1 MKLQKM
7 LEDPKAAFP
16 KALLLELQKA
26 RDGEL
31 TIGGRPP
38 KRRKMLQNTEVDSD
52 AELAMQI
59 EDILA
64 DPAGTENRGCSS

>member
-1 MKLQKM
+1 M
-7 LEDPKAAFP
+7 EDPKAAFP

-31 TIGGRPP
+31 AIGGRPP

-52 AELAMQI
+52 AELAMEI
-59 EDILA
+59 EDTLV